1 MVLPASDI
9 VLPTSNN
16 GIHGTLEI
24 SDDLDFCIIT
34 ADYFHELKFMAIEE
48 SKKLI
53 RKESIQKE
61 KQISADPVSLRES
74 SRREASFNFM
84 LLPVSTAPTPDLL
97 PPALPEKSQ
106 IIAGS
111 LPSSACS
118 SPRFSLTMLKKKW
131 KNESQASP
139 RQIDNLAGRHSLAHP
154 PLAAQQ
160 EIHLRRNKS
169 CVEGRTAAPAAELNF
184 WFPRP
189 NASKSDDRPHG
200 HFKIEASKED
210 HITGENMDPIDDRL
224 KCGVLC
230 FYLPGFSKGKPVR
243 PKKEEVRGDLG
254 NVISRTVSVE
264 KFECGSWASSAII
277 NDHEVDSKNLYF
289 DLPLELIQASANDAN
304 SPVAAAFIFDKDRK
318 QVLKSCSTRAAPR
331 NSHEFSRHVRFS
343 TSLPTSHPTSP
354 TSCIT
359 PRLQKAREE
368 FNAFLEAQSA

>member
-1 MVLPASDI
+1 
-9 VLPTSNN
+9 
-16 GIHGTLEI
+16 
-24 SDDLDFCIIT
+24 
-34 ADYFHELKFMAIEE
+34 MAIEE

-53 RKESIQKE
+53 RKESMQKE

-97 PPALPEKSQ
+97 PPALPAKSQ

-118 SPRFSLTMLKKKW
+118 SPRFSFTVLKKKW
-131 KNESQASP
+131 KNESQTSP

-154 PLAAQQ
+154 PLDAQQ
-160 EIHLRRNKS
+160 EINLRRSKS
-169 CVEGRTAAPAAELNF
+169 CVEGRTAAPADELNL

-189 NASKSDDRPHG
+189 NARKSDNRPHG

-210 HITGENMDPIDDRL
+210 HITGENMDPIDNGF

-230 FYLPGFSKGKPVR
+230 FYLPGFAKGKPVR
-243 PKKEEVRGDLG
+243 PKKEEVRGHLG

-264 KFECGSWASSAII
+264 KFECGSWPSSTII
-277 NDHEVDSKNLYF
+277 NDHEHDSKNLYF
-289 DLPLELIQASANDAN
+289 DLPLELIQASANDTN

-331 NSHEFSRHVRFS
+331 KSHEFSRHVRFS
-343 TSLPTSHPTSP
+343 TSLPKSHPTSP
-354 TSCIT
+354 TSCTT